1 MSSQA
6 RKAMLLLTGML
17 AGCSVM
23 DVNLARQ
30 QLASGDSAQVAKAE
44 ADLTLLST
52 RGYQD
57 ATLALA
63 QWRGSQGDLQGLAQ
77 VKAQLQPA
85 ELPARDGNA
94 ELRYLRWL
102 VPATVWVPDWIPE
115 AEQRL
120 RLRQQQQQD
129 VFELQMK
136 LYAQHP
142 TRLDAKAL
150 APEFKQLNR
159 DQLLSADLWLRAQLR
174 LPVLQESAESG
185 DLQQACAVTPS
196 GEPLLHCFEV
206 QLDWLRRGKS
216 GPVSDI
222 ETWKQAVSE
231 EYQQGQLTVVELSS
245 LLDDLVSS
253 RPNGPQL
260 PVATELGR
268 LAIEQPAI
276 ALRLYDLLLDQ
287 PGQESETAEME
298 RHLQELGKAGEIRA
312 YVLLGRLY
320 TQSPRRT
327 PDLTKAQTFL
337 QQGVADPEGAYWL
350 GRMNLSGQL
359 GEATTER
366 VNRGVTL
373 LITAAR
379 GGYRPADNYLAELF
393 ATGAG
398 VKRNPVYGYVFSELV
413 LSRSE
418 SAGIKRI
425 RAGLTL
431 TPPEQQ
437 QAQQLLQQ
445 EIHYRSLS
453 AQDGPAMQMT
463 KVAAAENEEQG

>member
-77 VKAQLQPA
+77 GKAQLQPA

-174 LPVLQESAESG
+174 LPVLQESAESA

-231 EYQQGQLTVVELSS
+231 EYPQGQLTVVELSS
-245 LLDDLVSS
+245 LLDDLVS
-253 RPNGPQL
+253 
-260 PVATELGR
+260 
-268 LAIEQPAI
+268 
-276 ALRLYDLLLDQ
+276 
-287 PGQESETAEME
+287 
-298 RHLQELGKAGEIRA
+298 
-312 YVLLGRLY
+312 
-320 TQSPRRT
+320 
-327 PDLTKAQTFL
+327 
-337 QQGVADPEGAYWL
+337 
-350 GRMNLSGQL
+350 
-359 GEATTER
+359 
-366 VNRGVTL
+366 
-373 LITAAR
+373 
-379 GGYRPADNYLAELF
+379 
-393 ATGAG
+393 
-398 VKRNPVYGYVFSELV
+398 
-413 LSRSE
+413 
-418 SAGIKRI
+418 
-425 RAGLTL
+425 
-431 TPPEQQ
+431 
-437 QAQQLLQQ
+437 
-445 EIHYRSLS
+445 
-453 AQDGPAMQMT
+453 
-463 KVAAAENEEQG
+463 

>member
-6 RKAMLLLTGML
+6 GKAMLLLTGML

-30 QLASGDSAQVAKAE
+30 QLTSSDSVLVAKAQ
-44 ADLTLLST
+44 ADLSELSSQ
-52 RGYQD
+52 GYQE

-63 QWRGSQGDLQGLAQ
+63 QWRGSQGDLDGLAQ
-77 VKAQLQPA
+77 VKAQLQPKQ
-85 ELPARDGNA
+85 LPAQDVDE

-159 DQLLSADLWLRAQLR
+159 DEILSADLWLLAQLR
-174 LPVLQESAESG
+174 LPVLLESAEPA
-185 DLQQACAVTPS
+185 DLQQACAVTTS
-196 GEPLLHCFEV
+196 GQPLLHCFEV

-216 GPVSDI
+216 GPVGDI
-222 ETWKQAVSE
+222 EVWQQAVSDS
-231 EYQQGQLTVVELSS
+231 YQKQYLTVVELGS

-253 RPNGPQL
+253 RPNGPLL

-268 LAIEQPAI
+268 LAIDEPSI
-276 ALRLYDLLLDQ
+276 ALRLYDLLLAQ
-287 PGQESETAEME
+287 PGQEAETVDME
-298 RHLQELGKAGEIRA
+298 RHLLELGKSGEIRA

-320 TQSPRRT
+320 TQSTRRA
-327 PDLTKAQTFL
+327 PDLVKAQTFL
-337 QQGVADPEGAYWL
+337 QQGVSDPEGAYWL

-366 VNRGVTL
+366 VNRGVSL

-379 GGYRPADNYLAELF
+379 GGYRRADNYLAELF

-398 VKRNPVYGYVFSELV
+398 VKRNPVYGYVFSELA
-413 LSRSE
+413 LSRAE
-418 SAGIKRI
+418 TAGIKRI

-431 TPPEQQ
+431 TPAEQQ

-453 AQDGPAMQMT
+453 AQDGPAMQMS
-463 KVAAAENEEQG
+463 KVAAAESEEQG